1 MNNNEQNYL
10 NKIKEN
16 IVKKISDDI
25 NEGSIDKIIEKI
37 LKICEDEKKFINF
50 QEYYFTILE
59 NKKYLLKEPNFFR
72 EFKVKYSIQVID
84 KEYLDGLEK
93 HKSEIYSLIIN
104 NKLSELYFDNF
115 YKAKIK
121 TNNNEPND
129 DDDDSNDDDDDSDDV
144 DETND
149 DDDDDDDDKDD
160 DNEET
165 RKYKLRRRQL
175 KEKLKQ
181 YEEIYN
187 IKKDFYIFDKPNDFL
202 DLSYKKT
209 CNCVKYIQDCN
220 FYDHE
225 IRRLKEIINPKKRL
239 NQINKNIIIGEKPI
253 QDKEIGRAHV

>member
-84 KEYLDGLEK
+84 KEYLDDLEN
-93 HKSEIYSLIIN
+93 HKSEIYNRIIN
-104 NKLSELYFDNF
+104 NQLSELYFERF

-121 TNNNEPND
+121 TKNGYTLKNLGSFFSKLVHTYSPNEYCALDNPIKNYFGLKYESFYTSFIVISSAYKNWVLENED
-129 DDDDSNDDDDDSDDV
+129 LIKTLRYKFEQKDINGYFEHDKISDM
-144 DETND
+144 
-149 DDDDDDDDKDD
+149 
-160 DNEET
+160 
-165 RKYKLRRRQL
+165 KL
-175 KEKLKQ
+175 
-181 YEEIYN
+181 
-187 IKKDFYIFDKPNDFL
+187 L
-202 DLSYKKT
+202 DLIFWSKA
-209 CNCVKYIQDCN
+209 
-220 FYDHE
+220 
-225 IRRLKEIINPKKRL
+225 
-239 NQINKNIIIGEKPI
+239 NK
-253 QDKEIGRAHV
+253 